1 MSDGSTTPTAAKP
14 RKRTTME
21 VLAELRR
28 PKVAVMLAMGF
39 GSGLPFLLTG
49 NTFGYWLREEGTSLK
64 AIGFLSWVGLA
75 YSFKYLWAPLIDRI
89 DAPILG
95 LWFGRRRSW
104 MIFAQILV
112 ALGLLA
118 MAVTGP
124 GAGLALV
131 GAFALVVAFSSAT
144 QDIVVD
150 AWRIEAADDSEELG
164 LLSSAYQ
171 LGYRAALLATDALI
185 LASAQH
191 FGWNVSYGL
200 AAAAMTIAL
209 FASFKAM
216 EPAQAESVL
225 AGMAPLWTPRGLFD
239 AVIGPFIAFFKAHRE
254 LGVLML
260 LAIAL
265 YRIPDFLMGPMA
277 NPYYHDLGLTKD
289 MVAIV
294 RGTTGLA
301 AALVGIA
308 AGGFSAIRLG
318 FFPTLII
325 GAVLQPIAVA
335 AFAILAFTGGDWL
348 VFNAVMA
355 GDNFAMAYA
364 GVALVSYMSS
374 LTGLGYTATQYAL
387 LSSTYAI
394 LGKFL
399 KGFSG
404 AVVEGL
410 TPTHGLMPSYALFF
424 VGAGLVGVPALILFL
439 ILARAHAKMVA
450 RQALEAQPAQTT

>member
-1 MSDGSTTPTAAKP
+1 MSNATPAAAKP
-14 RKRTTME
+14 RKRTTMD
-21 VLAELRR
+21 VLRELRR
-28 PKVAVMLAMGF
+28 PKVAVMLALGF

-49 NTFGYWLREEGTSLK
+49 NTFGYWLREEGTTLK

-75 YSFKYLWAPLIDRI
+75 YSFKYLWAPLVDRM
-89 DAPILG
+89 DAPVLG
-95 LWFGRRRSW
+95 FWFGRRRSW
-104 MIFAQILV
+104 MIFSQILV
-112 ALGLLA
+112 MLGLLA

-124 GAGLALV
+124 QAGLALV

-191 FGWNVSYGL
+191 FGWNISYGL

-209 FASFKAM
+209 FASFRAM

-225 AGMAPLWTPRGLFD
+225 AAQAPLWTPRGLFD
-239 AVIGPFIAFFKAHRE
+239 AVIGPFIAFFRAHRE

-260 LAIAL
+260 LAVAL

-308 AGGFSAIRLG
+308 AGGLSAIRLG

-325 GAVLQPIAVA
+325 GAILQPIAVA
-335 AFAILAFTGGDWL
+335 AFAILAYTGGDWV

-410 TPTHGLMPSYALFF
+410 TPVHGLMPSYAIFF
-424 VGAGLVGVPALILFL
+424 VGAGLVGVPALVLFL
-439 ILARAHAKMVA
+439 ILARAHGKMVA
-450 RQALEAQPAQTT
+450 RQAAETQATQTT

>member
-1 MSDGSTTPTAAKP
+1 MSEGSPAAAKP

-21 VLAELRR
+21 VLRELRR
-28 PKVAVMLAMGF
+28 PKVAVMLALGF

-49 NTFGYWLREEGTSLK
+49 NTFGFWLRDEGTTLK

-75 YSFKYLWAPLIDRI
+75 YSFKYLWAPLIDRT
-89 DAPILG
+89 DAPVLG
-95 LWFGRRRSW
+95 FWFGRRRSW
-104 MIFAQILV
+104 MILSQILV

-124 GAGLALV
+124 AAGLTVV

-185 LASAQH
+185 LSSAQH
-191 FGWNVSYGL
+191 FGWNLSYGF
-200 AAAAMTIAL
+200 AAAAMGIAI

-216 EPAQAESVL
+216 EPAQAEGVMHSFL
-225 AGMAPLWTPRGLFD
+225 PIWTPRGLFD
-239 AVIGPFIAFFKAHRE
+239 AVVGPFIAFFKAHRE

-260 LAIAL
+260 LAVAL
-265 YRIPDFLMGPMA
+265 YRIPDFVMGPMA
-277 NPYYHDLGLTKD
+277 NPYYHDLGISKD
-289 MVAIV
+289 TVALV
-294 RGTTGLA
+294 RGTTGLI

-308 AGGFSAIRLG
+308 AGGLSAIRLG

-325 GAVLQPIAVA
+325 GAILQPIAVA
-335 AFAILAFTGGDWL
+335 AFAILAFTGGDWV

-439 ILARAHAKMVA
+439 LLARAHARMTA
-450 RQALEAQPAQTT
+450 RQAAEAVAP

>member
-1 MSDGSTTPTAAKP
+1 MSEASTTPAAAKP
-14 RKRTTME
+14 RKRTTLE
-21 VLAELRR
+21 VLAQLRQ
-28 PKVAVMLAMGF
+28 PKVAVMLALGF

-49 NTFGYWLREEGTSLK
+49 NTFGYWLREEGTTLK

-75 YSFKYLWAPLIDRI
+75 YSFKYLWAPLVDRI
-89 DAPILG
+89 DAPVLG
-95 LWFGRRRSW
+95 FWFGRRRSW
-104 MIFAQILV
+104 MIFSQILV

-118 MAVTGP
+118 MAVSGP

-191 FGWNVSYGL
+191 FGWNLSYGL
-200 AAAAMTIAL
+200 AAAAMTIAI
-209 FASFKAM
+209 FASFRAM

-225 AGMAPLWTPRGLFD
+225 AAKAPLWTPRGLFD
-239 AVIGPFIAFFKAHRE
+239 SVIGPFIAFFKTHRE

-260 LAIAL
+260 LAVAL
-265 YRIPDFLMGPMA
+265 YRIPDFVMGPMA

-289 MVAIV
+289 MVALV

-301 AALVGIA
+301 AALIGIA
-308 AGGFSAIRLG
+308 VGGFSAIRLG

-325 GAVLQPIAVA
+325 GAILQPIAVA
-335 AFAILAFTGGDWL
+335 AFAILAYTGGDWI

-364 GVALVSYMSS
+364 GVALVTYMSS

-410 TPTHGLMPSYALFF
+410 TPAHGLMPAYAIFF
-424 VGAGLVGVPALILFL
+424 IGAGLVGVPALILFL
-439 ILARAHAKMVA
+439 ILARAHGKMIA
-450 RQALEAQPAQTT
+450 RQEAEAAA